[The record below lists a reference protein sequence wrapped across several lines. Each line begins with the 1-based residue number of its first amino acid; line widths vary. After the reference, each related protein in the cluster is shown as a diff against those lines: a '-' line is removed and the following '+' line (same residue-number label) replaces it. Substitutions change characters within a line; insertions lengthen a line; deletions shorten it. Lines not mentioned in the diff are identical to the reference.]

1 MRGRRLKGND
11 RAAILA
17 VIAGVLFLLVGWTG
31 ARSVGHF
38 FALLVEIFGPRPLLL
53 AVALVFVSIA
63 SLGGIAVFIGGWLFH
78 RDRVRP
84 GKILIL
90 LGTGAG
96 LVSFILYSILLIL
109 RPGQIL
115 AQEGVVPVMVGI
127 ILTVAAR
134 AKARPV
140 AQR

>member
-1 MRGRRLKGND
+1 M
-11 RAAILA
+11 
-17 VIAGVLFLLVGWTG
+17 
-31 ARSVGHF
+31 
-38 FALLVEIFGPRPLLL
+38 LL
-53 AVALVFVSIA
+53 AVAFVFVSIA

-84 GKILIL
+84 GRILIL

-109 RPGQIL
+109 RPGRVL
-115 AQEGVVPVMVGI
+115 AQEGVIPVMVGI

-140 AQR
+140 ARR

>member
-1 MRGRRLKGND
+1 
-11 RAAILA
+11 
-17 VIAGVLFLLVGWTG
+17 
-31 ARSVGHF
+31 
-38 FALLVEIFGPRPLLL
+38 LLL
-53 AVALVFVSIA
+53 AVAFVFVSIA

-78 RDRVRP
+78 RDRVRA

-109 RPGQIL
+109 RPGRVL
-115 AQEGVVPVMVGI
+115 AQEGVIPVMVGI

-140 AQR
+140 APR